1 PFRNTICAVL
11 QTLSLLGRETTRIV
25 LHAACVVC
33 DRELPWRD
41 RTASCC
47 RECWAALP
55 AIRSHKCGSCALP
68 IPEGDRCIDCMRDPL
83 PVGWTEAWG
92 YYRGALERV
101 LHAFKYERHDFFA
114 APLGGL
120 IETTLRAREDIAFD
134 AIVPVPMHRS
144 RLRRRGYNQAEL
156 LARAV
161 ARRIGLKHERTL
173 LTKQSETAT
182 QSKLARAARAANVR
196 AAFVASPRADGLS
209 VLLIDD
215 VSTTG
220 ETIRACANTLLSAGA
235 ARVCA
240 AVVAK
245 TEA

>member
-1 PFRNTICAVL
+1 VL
-11 QTLSLLGRETTRIV
+11 HTLSLLGRETARIV

-33 DRELPWRD
+33 DRELPWRE

-47 RECWAALP
+47 ADCWSSMP
-55 AIRSHKCGSCALP
+55 AIASSKCSSCALP

-92 YYRGALERV
+92 YYRGALEQV
-101 LHAFKYERHDFFA
+101 LHAFKFERHDFLA
-114 APLGGL
+114 TPLAGL
-120 IETTLRAREDIAFD
+120 IETTLRARDDVSFD
-134 AIVPVPMHRS
+134 VVVPVPMHRS
-144 RLRRRGYNQAEL
+144 KLRRRGYNQAEL

-161 ARRIGLKHERTL
+161 ARRLRTRCERSL
-173 LTKQSETAT
+173 LIKKGDTPA
-182 QSKLARAARAANVR
+182 QSKLARVARAANVR
-196 AAFVASPRADGLS
+196 HAFAATPRAEGLS
-209 VLLIDD
+209 ILLVDD

-220 ETIRACANTLLSAGA
+220 ETIRACAKELLRAGA

-245 TEA
+245 TV